1 MIKESS
7 HYLGAQDRSLDEMTL
22 PSTEDTI
29 GRIATEREARGY
41 EIALPHIAVVLVE

>member
-22 PSTEDTI
+22 PSTEDTVA
-29 GRIATEREARGY
+29 RIATEREARSGV
-41 EIALPHIAVVLVE
+41 EAVGGSGC